1 MEGKRRSHQIDHS
14 FPPQTLLPKLE
25 YRRGMREAPPTHI
38 FPRPDP
44 TSGRLGLLS
53 SFSVPQS
60 VERKGRWGQVCPCGN
75 QNSSPL

>member
-38 FPRPDP
+38 FLRPDQP
-44 TSGRLGLLS
+44 QEDRGS
-53 SFSVPQS
+53 SAPFSVPQW
-60 VERKGRWGQVCPCGN
+60 VERKEGCRGQVCP
-75 QNSSPL
+75 